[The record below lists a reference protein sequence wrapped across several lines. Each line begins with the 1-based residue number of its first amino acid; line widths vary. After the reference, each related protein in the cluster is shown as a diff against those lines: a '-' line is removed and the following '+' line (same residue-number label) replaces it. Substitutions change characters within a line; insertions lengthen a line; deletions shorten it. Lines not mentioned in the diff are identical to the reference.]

1 MRQKTMNSHDRS
13 AVVVGVGPE
22 QGLGAALARR
32 FAREGLRVYLVGR
45 TAARLERV
53 AGEIAGRN
61 GTAVPYVADA
71 TAEAEVVRLFETV
84 ARESAPELVV
94 YNVDRNERTP
104 LLETGAE
111 LFEDLWR
118 KNCLGGFLV
127 GREAIRALLPRQQG
141 TLFFTGATAS
151 LRARPPFTAFAAA
164 KAGLRALAQGMAR
177 EFGPQGIHVVHAVID
192 GVIDGERARRQFPE
206 LVQAKGEEGLL
217 DPEAIAET
225 YWALHR
231 QPKAAWTHEIDLRPY
246 RESF

>member
-1 MRQKTMNSHDRS
+1 MNNHNNRS
-13 AVVVGVGPE
+13 AVVVGVGPG

-32 FAREGLRVYLVGR
+32 FAQEGLCVYLVGR
-45 TAARLERV
+45 TAAKLERV
-53 AGEIAGRN
+53 ADEIAARN
-61 GTAVPYVADA
+61 GTAIPCVADA
-71 TAEAEVVRLFETV
+71 TVEAEVVRLFETV
-84 ARESAPELVV
+84 ARESVPELVV
-94 YNVDRNERTP
+94 YNVDRNERAP
-104 LLETGAE
+104 LLETGAD

-127 GREAIRALLPRQQG
+127 GREAVRAFLPNQRG

-164 KAGLRALAQGMAR
+164 KTGLRALAQGMAR

-206 LVQAKGEEGLL
+206 FVEAKGEDGLL

-231 QPKAAWTHEIDLRPY
+231 QPQSAWTHEIDLRPS